1 MGDHLVGEHWVLGVH
16 QRKGE
21 HTLLAVIT
29 KETPSQKG
37 QQSDTHNHQ
46 YKRKH
51 PYKNISPHL
60 HKKHKSKTLDTK

>member
-16 QRKGE
+16 RRKGE

-37 QQSDTHNHQ
+37 EQSDAHNHL
-46 YKRKH
+46 YKRNTH
-51 PYKNISPHL
+51 INISIYL
-60 HKKHKSKTLDTK
+60 HKKHRSKTLDTK